1 MQWHTLKK
9 KLAQIQFFHRRQN
22 SNNEVLLYNNNK
34 EWKQNVM
41 IPKQTFKTKCCTFS
55 IKLIVIS
62 TGTIFPSFIQVS
74 IRSPFSEPLALSTL
88 NNSPADKWM
97 YPNSYNKILQILH
110 LEWQSSP
117 DIHTDRYIRQE
128 TGIMKNYKINTVEPC
143 LVWLFSYT

>member
-34 EWKQNVM
+34 EWKQNM

-110 LEWQSSP
+110 LEWQSNP

-143 LVWLFSYT
+143 LVRLFSYT